1 MAEQPQTPGV
11 SNSEL
16 ALVTQ
21 LLTNHMDAGV
31 KQISDRFDRFENEIR
46 PKIVEHDNAI
56 TEIKTERNVERRWRR
71 WTPPVS
77 AASVAGV
84 FEGLKMLVAYFKGHP

>member
-1 MAEQPQTPGV
+1 MPNETNTPGV

-21 LLTNHMDAGV
+21 LLTSHMDAGV
-31 KQISDRFDRFENEIR
+31 KQINDRFDRFENEIR

-56 TEIKTERNVERRWRR
+56 VAIQTEKKVEQRWRR
-71 WTPPVS
+71 WAPPVS
-77 AASVAGV
+77 GVSVVGMI
-84 FEGLKMLVAYFKGHP
+84 EGIKALVAYMRHP